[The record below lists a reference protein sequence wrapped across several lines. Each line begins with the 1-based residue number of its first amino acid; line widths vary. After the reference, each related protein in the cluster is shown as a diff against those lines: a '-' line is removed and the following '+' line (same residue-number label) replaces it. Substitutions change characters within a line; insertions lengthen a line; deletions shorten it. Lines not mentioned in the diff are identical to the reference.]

1 MSLSALLALVVDEL
15 FRVVLLAPEPVEL
28 LVAEPVELL
37 VAEPVELLLELVF
50 SAALFLAVVLG
61 FVALLCLAGLLFAAC
76 CLAAELDVDGVEAA
90 GPDPVDSFTGSS
102 PVAEFSAAVLS
113 TVDVF
118 APESSALLGG
128 SFSPETTARSSD
140 PARNLGTAVSV
151 DVLCSPVR
159 GLRTARAGRMT
170 FSKAP
175 NPVSATFSPLATSLV
190 IVSSTDSRAC

>member
-1 MSLSALLALVVDEL
+1 MSLSALLALVLDER

-28 LVAEPVELL
+28 LL
-37 VAEPVELLLELVF
+37 AEPVELLLELVF
-50 SAALFLAVVLG
+50 SAALLLAVVLG
-61 FVALLCLAGLLFAAC
+61 FVALPRFAGLFFAAC

-102 PVAEFSAAVLS
+102 PLAEFSAAVLS
-113 TVDVF
+113 TVAVF
-118 APESSALLGG
+118 TPVSSALLGG
-128 SFSPETTARSSD
+128 SLSPETTARSSD
-140 PARNLGTAVSV
+140 PARNLGTALSV

-159 GLRTARAGRMT
+159 GLRTARTGRMT

-175 NPVSATFSPLATSLV
+175 KPVSATFSPLATSLV